1 MSIVIDPKDDTGFI
15 YYPSSAV
22 CICSSPANEYQNSYY
37 AFDKNRKGTIL
48 LGLENAIGFCCSSSR
63 KALDGASKMT
73 LVLTKEGC
81 LISKD
86 EVVTH
91 EWYICTKI
99 CVFNYIHVH
108 MSVYSYALSYI
119 VMLLFPQC
127 YQYALK

>member
-81 LISKD
+81 LISKE

-91 EWYICTKI
+91 EWYICTKTCVSLPISMNI
-99 CVFNYIHVH
+99 CLCIFMHYFI
-108 MSVYSYALSYI
+108 L
-119 VMLLFPQC
+119 
-127 YQYALK
+127 

>member
-63 KALDGASKMT
+63 KALDGTKMT

-91 EWYICTKI
+91 EWYIHSYQ
-99 CVFNYIHVH
+99 N
-108 MSVYSYALSYI
+108 MS
-119 VMLLFPQC
+119 MW
-127 YQYALK
+127 